1 MVLETHGEF
10 CMTDLDFQK
19 KRFAPELG
27 KMDQKSVFSLL
38 EERGDGEGGGDGD
51 SPYQS
56 FIPTTTKQQFSSYN
70 PIKTAFSAVV
80 L

>member
-1 MVLETHGEF
+1 
-10 CMTDLDFQK
+10 MTDLDFQK
-19 KRFAPELG
+19 KNFAPKLG

-38 EERGDGEGGGDGD
+38 EERGDGEGVTP
-51 SPYQS
+51 PYQI

>member
-1 MVLETHGEF
+1 
-10 CMTDLDFQK
+10 MTDLDFQK
-19 KRFAPELG
+19 KNFAPKLR

-38 EERGDGEGGGDGD
+38 EERGDEEGGGGETP
-51 SPYQS
+51 PYQI